1 MILIQIFVAEDESL
15 ISTNIIRK
23 EEIGNQSSSASA
35 PEPSIHILSTQN
47 KDETDTLGQD
57 ERNSAPATQQTSNQL
72 PSPATQRTSN
82 EAPSSANE
90 RTTNQSLAAATQ
102 RSFNQSPAAA
112 TQRTADQS
120 PAAVITRCTSNQSSK
135 PTPPPTVNLPKNT
148 EKQKQS
154 LIIKGKTKTFQN
166 RSILHPTR
174 ATQTRKRAVS
184 RKTKTKQKRNKLIPI
199 LLILLQMLIELFY
212 KKVIDRI
219 IDILCSLNR
228 YM

>member
-1 MILIQIFVAEDESL
+1 MTKVAPHQL
-15 ISTNIIRK
+15 QK
-23 EEIGNQSSSASA
+23 
-35 PEPSIHILSTQN
+35 PIHILSTQN

-57 ERNSAPATQQTSNQL
+57 ERNSAPATQHTSNKL

-90 RTTNQSLAAATQ
+90 RTTNQSPAAATQ

-120 PAAVITRCTSNQSSK
+120 PAAVNTRRTSNQSSK
-135 PTPPPTVNLPKNT
+135 PTPLPTVTLPKNT
-148 EKQKQS
+148 EKRKQS
-154 LIIKGKTKTFQN
+154 LIIKGKTKIFQN

-184 RKTKTKQKRNKLIPI
+184 RKTKIKWKIRTLIKL
-199 LLILLQMLIELFY
+199 
-212 KKVIDRI
+212 VW
-219 IDILCSLNR
+219 
-228 YM
+228 